1 MSWWALLTLLWPLW
15 LRRRPE
21 EASPLWARRSLIL
34 LISLLTLRYLSWRV
48 TDSLNLS
55 TPLSSGLS
63 LGLLLTESWLL
74 LTGLIAIGL
83 AWKRFPDRRNQMV
96 AVEQR
101 WLASHWRPKVDLY
114 VPTCGEPLAVLE
126 RTLIGC
132 MQQSYAHAQVWVLDD
147 SGRAEVR
154 QLALRLGCRYL
165 HRPERV
171 QAKAGNLNHGLRY
184 GRGELVA
191 VLDADFIPQQDF
203 LRRCIGFLSEPDV
216 GLVQTPQ
223 CFLNADPVMRN
234 LGMEPWLLSDEES
247 FYRWIQPVRDGW
259 GAVVCAGTSFVARRA
274 ALESVGGFVGNA
286 ISEDLVTGIALNSH
300 GWRLIYLQEKLS
312 AGLAAETMAD
322 FVHQRQRWAEGTLQ
336 SLGLKQGPLRSP
348 NLNLGQ
354 RIAYLE
360 GATHWLNMLIR
371 MVLLLMPLSYG
382 LLHTLPVLMSWQDAR
397 DQLLPLWGTLLLSV
411 GWLNRRSRGA
421 LISELTSWVLAVP
434 LSITVLQQGWR
445 LILRRSTS
453 GFRITPKHQRRD
465 RGSCSAALVLPLVG
479 LTVISLINLQ
489 GLLMPT
495 TPMDPQAISG
505 RPIGVLWASVNLISL
520 LIALRACWDPPASDP
535 APWQQLNCPAWL
547 RDNSGLT
554 RPCTIT
560 AIGESGVELRVPG
573 PELQDLNG
581 QELSWSDQV
590 PAMPLTLVE
599 QRSHHVSLQWSTATT
614 DPRRH
619 ALIRWLYGRP
629 KCWPDRQAQGEW
641 KALLV
646 LLSRIVRPA
655 AAPGPLHRS
664 LMRQQLS

>member
-1 MSWWALLTLLWPLW
+1 MSWWALLALIWPLW
-15 LRRRPE
+15 LRQCPE
-21 EASPLWARRSLIL
+21 DESPLWARRSLIL

-48 TDSLNLS
+48 TDSLNLI

-63 LGLLLTESWLL
+63 LVLLLTESWLL

-83 AWKRFPDRRNQMV
+83 AWKRFPDRREQMD

-101 WLASHWRPKVDLY
+101 WLASRWRPKVDLY
-114 VPTCGEPLAVLE
+114 VPTCGEPLTVLE

-132 MQQSYAHAQVWVLDD
+132 SQQSYANTQVWVLDD

-154 QLALRLGCRYL
+154 QLAVHLGCRYL

-203 LRRCIGFLSEPDV
+203 LQRCIGFLSEPDV
-216 GLVQTPQ
+216 ALVQTPQ

-259 GAVVCAGTSFVARRA
+259 GAVVCAGTSFVARRS

-286 ISEDLVTGIALNSH
+286 ISEDLVTGIALNAH

-322 FVHQRQRWAEGTLQ
+322 FVRQRQRWAEGTLQ

-360 GATHWLNMLIR
+360 GVVHWLNTLPRIL
-371 MVLLLMPLSYG
+371 LLLMPLSYG

-411 GWLNRRSRGA
+411 GWLNRSSRGA

-445 LILRRSTS
+445 LLWRRSNG

-489 GLLMPT
+489 GLLMPSA
-495 TPMDPQAISG
+495 PFAPQEISG
-505 RPIGVLWASVNLISL
+505 RPIGLLWASVNLISL

-535 APWQQLNCPAWL
+535 APWQQLDCPAWCS
-547 RDNSGLT
+547 DTSGSS

-560 AIGESGVELRVPG
+560 AMSESGVELMVPG
-573 PELQDLNG
+573 SELQDLTG
-581 QELSWSDQV
+581 QDLSWCQQV
-590 PAMPLTLVE
+590 PAIPISLVKRRGN
-599 QRSHHVSLQWSTATT
+599 QVALRWAIATN
-614 DPRRH
+614 DPRRQ
-619 ALIRWLYGRP
+619 ALIHWLYGRP
-629 KCWPDRQAQGEW
+629 GCWPDRQAHGEW
-641 KALLV
+641 QALLV

>member
-1 MSWWALLTLLWPLW
+1 MSWWALLALMLPLW

-21 EASPLWARRSLIL
+21 HESPLWARRSLIL
-34 LISLLTLRYLSWRV
+34 LISLLTLRYLGWRV
-48 TDSLNLS
+48 SDSLNLS

-83 AWKRFPDRRNQMV
+83 AWKRFPDRRDQMD

-132 MQQSYAHAQVWVLDD
+132 RQQSYAHTQVWVLDD

-154 QLALRLGCRYL
+154 QLAQRLGCRYL

-171 QAKAGNLNHGLRY
+171 QAKAGNLNHGLRH

-234 LGMEPWLLSDEES
+234 LGMESWLLSDEES

-259 GAVVCAGTSFVARRA
+259 GAVVCAGTSFVARRS

-286 ISEDLVTGIALNSH
+286 ISEDLVTGIALNAQ

-322 FVHQRQRWAEGTLQ
+322 FVRQRQRWTEGTLQ

-360 GATHWLNMLIR
+360 GAAHWLNMLVR
-371 MVLLLMPLSYG
+371 MALLLMPLSYG

-397 DQLLPLWGTLLLSV
+397 DQLLPLWGTLLLGV
-411 GWLNRRSRGA
+411 GWLNRSSRGA

-434 LSITVLQQGWR
+434 LSITVLQQGCDC
-445 LILRRSTS
+445 S
-453 GFRITPKHQRRD
+453 GGDQAVAFASHQNI
-465 RGSCSAALVLPLVG
+465 SAATAAV
-479 LTVISLINLQ
+479 
-489 GLLMPT
+489 
-495 TPMDPQAISG
+495 A
-505 RPIGVLWASVNLISL
+505 
-520 LIALRACWDPPASDP
+520 ALHWCCLCW
-535 APWQQLNCPAWL
+535 
-547 RDNSGLT
+547 G
-554 RPCTIT
+554 
-560 AIGESGVELRVPG
+560 
-573 PELQDLNG
+573 
-581 QELSWSDQV
+581 
-590 PAMPLTLVE
+590 
-599 QRSHHVSLQWSTATT
+599 
-614 DPRRH
+614 
-619 ALIRWLYGRP
+619 
-629 KCWPDRQAQGEW
+629 
-641 KALLV
+641 
-646 LLSRIVRPA
+646 
-655 AAPGPLHRS
+655 
-664 LMRQQLS
+664 

>member
-1 MSWWALLTLLWPLW
+1 MSWWALLALIWPLW

-21 EASPLWARRSLIL
+21 EESPPWARRSLIL

-55 TPLSSGLS
+55 TALSSGLS
-63 LGLLLTESWLL
+63 LVLLVTESWLL
-74 LTGLIAIGL
+74 LTGLIAFGL
-83 AWKRFPDRRNQMV
+83 AWKRFPDRREQMD
-96 AVEQR
+96 AVERR
-101 WLASHWRPKVDLY
+101 WLASRWRPKVDLY

-132 MQQSYAHAQVWVLDD
+132 RQQSYAHTQVWVLDD

-154 QLALRLGCRYL
+154 QLAVHLGCRYL

-203 LRRCIGFLSEPDV
+203 LQRCIGFLREPDV
-216 GLVQTPQ
+216 ALVQTPQ

-259 GAVVCAGTSFVARRA
+259 GAVVCAGTSFVARRS

-286 ISEDLVTGIALNSH
+286 ISEDLVTGIALNAQ

-322 FVHQRQRWAEGTLQ
+322 FVRQRQRWAEGTLQ

-360 GATHWLNMLIR
+360 GVVHWLNTLPRIL
-371 MVLLLMPLSYG
+371 LLLMPLSYG

-411 GWLNRRSRGA
+411 GWLNRSSRGA

-445 LILRRSTS
+445 LLGRRSNG

-489 GLLMPT
+489 GLLMPSA
-495 TPMDPQAISG
+495 PFDPQSISG
-505 RPIGVLWASVNLISL
+505 RPIGLLWASVNLISL

-535 APWQQLNCPAWL
+535 APWQQLDCPAWL
-547 RDNSGLT
+547 SDTSGSS
-554 RPCTIT
+554 RSCTIT
-560 AIGESGVELRVPG
+560 AMSESGVELMVPG
-573 PELQDLNG
+573 SELENLTGQDL
-581 QELSWSDQV
+581 SWCQQV
-590 PAMPLTLVE
+590 PAIPISLVKRRGH
-599 QRSHHVSLQWSTATT
+599 QVALRWAMATH
-614 DPRRH
+614 DPRRQ

-629 KCWPDRQAQGEW
+629 GCWPDRQAHGEW
-641 KALLV
+641 QALLV

-664 LMRQQLS
+664 VMRQQLS

>member
-1 MSWWALLTLLWPLW
+1 MSWWALLALIWPLW

-21 EASPLWARRSLIL
+21 EESPLWARRSLIM
-34 LISLLTLRYLSWRV
+34 LISLLTVRYLSWRV

-55 TPLSSGLS
+55 TALSSGLS
-63 LGLLLTESWLL
+63 LVLLLTESWLL
-74 LTGLIAIGL
+74 LTGLIAFGL
-83 AWKRFPDRRNQMV
+83 AWKRFPDRREQMD
-96 AVEQR
+96 AVERR
-101 WLASHWRPKVDLY
+101 WLASRWRPKVDLY

-132 MQQSYAHAQVWVLDD
+132 RQQSYANAQVWVLDD

-154 QLALRLGCRYL
+154 QLAVHLGCRYL

-203 LRRCIGFLSEPDV
+203 LQRCIGFLSEPDV
-216 GLVQTPQ
+216 ALVQTPQ

-259 GAVVCAGTSFVARRA
+259 GAVVCAGTSFVARRS

-286 ISEDLVTGIALNSH
+286 ISEDLVTGIALNAQ

-322 FVHQRQRWAEGTLQ
+322 FVRQRQRWAEGTLQ

-354 RIAYLE
+354 RIAFLE

-411 GWLNRRSRGA
+411 GWLNRSSRGA

-434 LSITVLQQGWR
+434 LSLTVLQEGWR
-445 LILRRSTS
+445 LLLRRSTR

-465 RGSCSAALVLPLVG
+465 RGSCSAALVLPLVA

-495 TPMDPQAISG
+495 AQMDPQAISG
-505 RPIGVLWASVNLISL
+505 RPIGLLWASVNLISL

-535 APWQQLNCPAWL
+535 APWQQLDCPAWL
-547 RDNSGLT
+547 SNTSGSS
-554 RPCTIT
+554 RSCTIT
-560 AIGESGVELRVPG
+560 AMSESGVELMVPG
-573 PELQDLNG
+573 SELQDLTG
-581 QELSWSDQV
+581 QDLSWCQQV
-590 PAMPLTLVE
+590 PAIPISLVKRRGH
-599 QRSHHVSLQWSTATT
+599 QVALRWAMATH
-614 DPRRH
+614 DPRRQ

-629 KCWPDRQAQGEW
+629 GCWPDRQAHGEW
-641 KALLV
+641 QALLV

-664 LMRQQLS
+664 VMRQQLS

>member
-1 MSWWALLTLLWPLW
+1 MSWWALLALIWPLW

-21 EASPLWARRSLIL
+21 EESPLWARRSLIM
-34 LISLLTLRYLSWRV
+34 LISLLTVRYLSWRV

-55 TPLSSGLS
+55 TALSSGLS
-63 LGLLLTESWLL
+63 LVLLLTESWLL
-74 LTGLIAIGL
+74 LTGLIAFGL
-83 AWKRFPDRRNQMV
+83 AWKRFPDRREQMD
-96 AVEQR
+96 AVERR
-101 WLASHWRPKVDLY
+101 WLASRWRPKVDLY

-132 MQQSYAHAQVWVLDD
+132 RQQSYANAQVWVLDD

-154 QLALRLGCRYL
+154 QLAVHLGCRYL

-171 QAKAGNLNHGLRY
+171 QAKAGNLNHVLRY

-203 LRRCIGFLSEPDV
+203 LQRCIGFLSEPDV
-216 GLVQTPQ
+216 ALVQTPQ

-259 GAVVCAGTSFVARRA
+259 GAVVCAGTSFVARRS

-286 ISEDLVTGIALNSH
+286 ISEDLVTGIALNAQ

-322 FVHQRQRWAEGTLQ
+322 FVRQRQRWAEGTLQ

-397 DQLLPLWGTLLLSV
+397 DQLLPLWG
-411 GWLNRRSRGA
+411 A
-421 LISELTSWVLAVP
+421 L
-434 LSITVLQQGWR
+434 
-445 LILRRSTS
+445 
-453 GFRITPKHQRRD
+453 
-465 RGSCSAALVLPLVG
+465 
-479 LTVISLINLQ
+479 
-489 GLLMPT
+489 M
-495 TPMDPQAISG
+495 
-505 RPIGVLWASVNLISL
+505 GVS
-520 LIALRACWDPPASDP
+520 PA
-535 APWQQLNCPAWL
+535 
-547 RDNSGLT
+547 G
-554 RPCTIT
+554 
-560 AIGESGVELRVPG
+560 
-573 PELQDLNG
+573 
-581 QELSWSDQV
+581 
-590 PAMPLTLVE
+590 
-599 QRSHHVSLQWSTATT
+599 
-614 DPRRH
+614 
-619 ALIRWLYGRP
+619 
-629 KCWPDRQAQGEW
+629 
-641 KALLV
+641 
-646 LLSRIVRPA
+646 
-655 AAPGPLHRS
+655 
-664 LMRQQLS
+664 

>member
-1 MSWWALLTLLWPLW
+1 M
-15 LRRRPE
+15 
-21 EASPLWARRSLIL
+21 
-34 LISLLTLRYLSWRV
+34 LISLLTVRYLSWRV

-55 TPLSSGLS
+55 TALSSGLS
-63 LGLLLTESWLL
+63 LVLLLTESWLL
-74 LTGLIAIGL
+74 LTGLIAFGL
-83 AWKRFPDRRNQMV
+83 AWKRFPDRREQMD
-96 AVEQR
+96 AVERR
-101 WLASHWRPKVDLY
+101 WLAVVGGPKVDLY

-132 MQQSYAHAQVWVLDD
+132 RQQSYANAQVWVLDD

-154 QLALRLGCRYL
+154 QLAVHLGCRYL

-203 LRRCIGFLSEPDV
+203 LQRCIGFLSEPDV
-216 GLVQTPQ
+216 ALVQTPQ

-259 GAVVCAGTSFVARRA
+259 GAVVCAGTSFVARRS

-286 ISEDLVTGIALNSH
+286 ISEDLVTGIALNAQ

-322 FVHQRQRWAEGTLQ
+322 FVRQRQRWAEGTLQ

-397 DQLLPLWGTLLLSV
+397 DQLLPLWGALLLSV
-411 GWLNRRSRGA
+411 GWLQPQLPRG

-434 LSITVLQQGWR
+434 LSLTVLQEGWR
-445 LILRRSTS
+445 LLLRRSTR

-465 RGSCSAALVLPLVG
+465 RGSCSAALVLPLVA

-495 TPMDPQAISG
+495 AQMDPQAISG
-505 RPIGVLWASVNLISL
+505 RPIGLLWASVNLISL

-535 APWQQLNCPAWL
+535 APWQQLDCPAWL
-547 RDNSGLT
+547 SNTSGSS
-554 RPCTIT
+554 RSCTIT
-560 AIGESGVELRVPG
+560 AMSESGVELMVPG
-573 PELQDLNG
+573 SELQDLTG
-581 QELSWSDQV
+581 QDLSWCQQV
-590 PAMPLTLVE
+590 PAIPISLVKRRGH
-599 QRSHHVSLQWSTATT
+599 QVALRWAMATH
-614 DPRRH
+614 DPRRQ

-629 KCWPDRQAQGEW
+629 GCWPDRQAHGEW
-641 KALLV
+641 QALLV

-664 LMRQQLS
+664 VMRQQLS

>member
-1 MSWWALLTLLWPLW
+1 MSWWALLALIWPLW

-21 EASPLWARRSLIL
+21 EESPLWARRSLIL

-55 TPLSSGLS
+55 TALSSGLS
-63 LGLLLTESWLL
+63 LVLLVTESWLL
-74 LTGLIAIGL
+74 LTGLIAFGL
-83 AWKRFPDRRNQMV
+83 AWKRFPDRREQMD
-96 AVEQR
+96 AVERR
-101 WLASHWRPKVDLY
+101 WLASRWRPKVDLY

-132 MQQSYAHAQVWVLDD
+132 RQQSYANAQVWVLDD

-154 QLALRLGCRYL
+154 QLAVHLGCRYL

-203 LRRCIGFLSEPDV
+203 LQRCIGFLSEPDV
-216 GLVQTPQ
+216 ALVQTPQ

-259 GAVVCAGTSFVARRA
+259 GAVVCAGTSFVARRS

-286 ISEDLVTGIALNSH
+286 ISEDLVTGIALNAQ

-322 FVHQRQRWAEGTLQ
+322 FVRQRQRWAEGTLQ

-360 GATHWLNMLIR
+360 GVVHWLNTLPRIL
-371 MVLLLMPLSYG
+371 LLLMPLSYG

-411 GWLNRRSRGA
+411 GWLNRSSRGA

-445 LILRRSTS
+445 LLWRQSNG

-489 GLLMPT
+489 GLLMPSA
-495 TPMDPQAISG
+495 PFDPQAISG
-505 RPIGVLWASVNLISL
+505 RPIGLLWASVNLISL

-535 APWQQLNCPAWL
+535 APWQQLDCPAWL
-547 RDNSGLT
+547 SDTSGSS
-554 RPCTIT
+554 RSCTIT
-560 AIGESGVELRVPG
+560 AMSESGVELMVPG
-573 PELQDLNG
+573 SELENLTGQDL
-581 QELSWSDQV
+581 SWCQQV
-590 PAMPLTLVE
+590 PAIPISLVKRRGH
-599 QRSHHVSLQWSTATT
+599 QVVLRWAMATH
-614 DPRRH
+614 DPRRQ

-629 KCWPDRQAQGEW
+629 GCWPDRQAHGEW
-641 KALLV
+641 QALLV
-646 LLSRIVRPA
+646 LLTRIVRPA

-664 LMRQQLS
+664 VMRQQLS

>member
-1 MSWWALLTLLWPLW
+1 MSWWALLALIWPLW

-21 EASPLWARRSLIL
+21 EESPPWARRSLIL

-55 TPLSSGLS
+55 TALSSGLS
-63 LGLLLTESWLL
+63 LVLLLTESWLL
-74 LTGLIAIGL
+74 LTGLIAFGL
-83 AWKRFPDRRNQMV
+83 VWKRFPDRREQMD
-96 AVEQR
+96 AVERR
-101 WLASHWRPKVDLY
+101 WLASRWRPKVYLY
-114 VPTCGEPLAVLE
+114 VPTCGEPPAVLE
-126 RTLIGC
+126 RTLTGC
-132 MQQSYAHAQVWVLDD
+132 RQQSYANAQVWVLDD

-154 QLALRLGCRYL
+154 QLAVHLGCRYL

-203 LRRCIGFLSEPDV
+203 LQRCIGFLSEPDV
-216 GLVQTPQ
+216 ALVQTPQ

-259 GAVVCAGTSFVARRA
+259 GAVVCAGTSFVARRS

-286 ISEDLVTGIALNSH
+286 ISEDLVTGIALNAQ

-322 FVHQRQRWAEGTLQ
+322 FVRQRQRWAEGTLQ

-360 GATHWLNMLIR
+360 GVVHWLNTLPRIL
-371 MVLLLMPLSYG
+371 LLLMPLSYG

-411 GWLNRRSRGA
+411 GWLNRSSRGA

-445 LILRRSTS
+445 LLWRRSNG

-489 GLLMPT
+489 GLLMPSA
-495 TPMDPQAISG
+495 PFDPQAISG
-505 RPIGVLWASVNLISL
+505 RPIGLLWASVNLISL

-535 APWQQLNCPAWL
+535 APWQQLDCPAWL
-547 RDNSGLT
+547 SDTSGSS
-554 RPCTIT
+554 RSCTIT
-560 AIGESGVELRVPG
+560 AMSESGVELMVPG
-573 PELQDLNG
+573 SELQDLTG
-581 QELSWSDQV
+581 QDLSWCQQV
-590 PAMPLTLVE
+590 PAIPISLVKRRGH
-599 QRSHHVSLQWSTATT
+599 QVALRWAMATH
-614 DPRRH
+614 DPRRQ

-629 KCWPDRQAQGEW
+629 GCWPDRQAHGEW
-641 KALLV
+641 QALLV

-664 LMRQQLS
+664 VMRQQLS